1 MYVESSSLTQTSIY
15 QAPMLGAVVC
25 MDKIDKALAVA
36 ELLFLLR
43 EMDNKQII
51 NKQIGNISGT
61 NNCCVVTQSR
71 LKAQEIYQEVMAAL

>member
-1 MYVESSSLTQTSIY
+1 
-15 QAPMLGAVVC
+15 MLGAVVC

-43 EMDNKQII
+43 EMD